1 MAILKLLMP
10 HSTPEKRREYQR
22 NFRRK
27 VVIIDKTMPDDT
39 TTRENIMRWREE
51 EYQAYLKKKE
61 KANA

>member
-1 MAILKLLMP
+1 MP

-22 NFRRK
+22 NLRRK

-39 TTRENIMRWREE
+39 TTMENIMRWREE
-51 EYQAYLKKKE
+51 EYQAYLKKKKE